1 MRDEHDRLIK
11 FQTENETQ
19 LINKF
24 LQLRSSDFDLFCY
37 EEFREQERGVDD
49 FVYEMMKEEGYLHD
63 LLYKER
69 N

>member
-1 MRDEHDRLIK
+1 MRDEHDRLVK
-11 FQTENETQ
+11 FQIENETQ

-24 LQLRSSDFDLFCY
+24 LALKSSDFDLFCY
-37 EEFREQERGVDD
+37 EEFREQERAVND

-63 LLYKER
+63 LLYEER